1 MPSPELKQREESLQ
15 AFLKRLDVDLDLF
28 THRLESLRKKHDEL
42 TGVVLD
48 AGLEPV
54 PISFAGGKNA
64 DVLKELENHI
74 LELNKMKNL
83 IQMKLKRI
91 IQEEDLLEHL
101 QSEFGKNVSFK
112 RNVKGGIELQIKDLD
127 AETAYDELEQGKRKL
142 EQLRSQIHQFGD
154 DE

>member
-1 MPSPELKQREESLQ
+1 MPSPELKQREEALQ
-15 AFLKRLDVDLDLF
+15 ALLKRLDADIDLF
-28 THRLESLRKKHDEL
+28 TNRLEKLRKKHDEL
-42 TGVVLD
+42 TSVVLD

-54 PISFAGGKNA
+54 PISFSSGKDA
-64 DVLKELENHI
+64 DVLKGLEDHI

-91 IQEEDLLEHL
+91 IQEEDLLDHL

-112 RNVKGGIELQIKDLD
+112 RNAKGGIELQVKDLD

-142 EQLRSQIHQFGD
+142 EQLRNQIHEYGD